1 MSRDFIPGLRD
12 ETSRDFIPGLRDET
26 SRDSLEKVGD
36 VSRLRGKY
44 PGTSRDV
51 CETFQCTD
59 KVL

>member
-1 MSRDFIPGLRD
+1 M
-12 ETSRDFIPGLRDET
+12 SRDFIPGLRDET

-44 PGTSRDV
+44 PETSRDV
-51 CETFQCTD
+51 CENFQCTD